1 MQMGWRG
8 DEGRRVQR
16 RSRNG
21 ASPTESEA
29 KVPWNETDRR
39 AETRKGNSHQ
49 GRRSRKVKGD
59 AKGRA
64 DRDAGTTQWRLVAT
78 PAAIL
83 LRSAAASSKAAR
95 RLAQAGPE
103 RRRASHPPNSS
114 DVSSGFARACTT
126 L

>member
-1 MQMGWRG
+1 MQMGWCG

-16 RSRNG
+16 RSREG
-21 ASPTESEA
+21 ASRTESEA

-39 AETRKGNSHQ
+39 AETRKGNSRQ

-83 LRSAAASSKAAR
+83 LRSAASARIAR
-95 RLAQAGPE
+95 RQAQARPAG
-103 RRRASHPPNSS
+103 RRALLRVEP
-114 DVSSGFARACTT
+114 V
-126 L
+126 

>member
-16 RSRNG
+16 RSREG

-39 AETRKGNSHQ
+39 AETCKGNSRQ

-64 DRDAGTTQWRLVAT
+64 NRDAGTTQWRLVAT

-83 LRSAAASSKAAR
+83 LRSAAARSEAAR
-95 RLAQAGPE
+95 RLAQARPE
-103 RRRASHPPNSS
+103 GRRALLRVEP
-114 DVSSGFARACTT
+114 V
-126 L
+126 